1 MDQNIICL
9 TGTIARDA
17 VQTEERDWSVV
28 TFQVEVVKGWDM
40 HERTITY
47 DVEAWGRRFRDMVST
62 LTRGTVVHLC
72 GDGPEMRNGAMA
84 IKAHS
89 IGLVDQDA
97 VPSVSGQ
104 RVADHCYD

>member
-9 TGTIARDA
+9 TGIVACDA
-17 VQTEERDWSVV
+17 TQSEARDWSVV
-28 TFQVEVVKGWDM
+28 SFQLEVTKGWGA
-40 HERTITY
+40 HERMVTY
-47 DVEAWGRRFRDMVST
+47 DIEAWGRRFRDMAST
-62 LTRGTVVHLC
+62 LTRGTAVHLC

-97 VPSVSGQ
+97 TPSVSGQ

>member
-1 MDQNIICL
+1 
-9 TGTIARDA
+9 
-17 VQTEERDWSVV
+17 
-28 TFQVEVVKGWDM
+28 
-40 HERTITY
+40 
-47 DVEAWGRRFRDMVST
+47 
-62 LTRGTVVHLC
+62 
-72 GDGPEMRNGAMA
+72 MRNGAMA